1 MKCPEIAPLVPRF
14 FDGELDGSLMRK
26 IALHVTRCADCERDL
41 RGLEKLQ
48 GLVAAHF
55 AAEVES
61 IDVSSIW
68 TTVSAQIE
76 ERPRSWRQRLESWW
90 DDLEILSPFTVW
102 PAVAAAAAVFL
113 AINLWTGDPTGSN
126 AGLAGSGDV
135 EIAEQVAKVAQ
146 NPLLQHGMEEID
158 DNSAVFESIVGGV
171 DMLMV
176 EPETQTAVIW
186 IDDTGD
192 FR

>member
-26 IALHVTRCADCERDL
+26 IALHITRCADCERDL

-48 GLVAAHF
+48 SLVASHF

-61 IDVSSIW
+61 IDLSSIW
-68 TTVSAQIE
+68 STVSAQIE
-76 ERPRSWRQRLESWW
+76 EKPRSWRQRVESWW
-90 DDLEILSPFTVW
+90 DEVEILSPFTVW

-113 AINLWTGDPTGSN
+113 AINLWTGDPIGPETNFAHSGAVDVAEEV
-126 AGLAGSGDV
+126 AGVANHL
-135 EIAEQVAKVAQ
+135 AKV
-146 NPLLQHGMEEID
+146 

-186 IDDTGD
+186 IDDTGE

>member
-26 IALHVTRCADCERDL
+26 IALHITRCADCERDL

-48 GLVAAHF
+48 SLVASHF

-68 TTVSAQIE
+68 STVSAQIE
-76 ERPRSWRQRLESWW
+76 DRPLSWQRRLGSWW
-90 DDLEILSPFTVW
+90 DELEIFSPLTVW

-113 AINLWTGDPTGSN
+113 AINLWTGDPIGSKTN
-126 AGLAGSGDV
+126 FARGGGVEVAVEVADV
-135 EIAEQVAKVAQ
+135 ANRLAKV
-146 NPLLQHGMEEID
+146 

-186 IDDTGD
+186 IDDTGE